1 MEPFKYNVGDIVK
14 VIDGGR
20 TYPFLASIFEK
31 LNFKNKI
38 VNSWK
43 WRDTGYKNREELYF
57 ITDRIIHLEV
67 YNVYKI
73 ICITDSTIEYLIE
86 EKGIEKV
93 GNAIQYKN
101 IKII

>member
-14 VIDGGR
+14 IIDGGK

-38 VNSWK
+38 VNFWR
-43 WRDTGYKNREELYF
+43 WRDTGYKNRKELYF
-57 ITDRIIHLEV
+57 ITDRIVHAYI
-67 YNVYKI
+67 YNTYKLV
-73 ICITDSTIEYLIE
+73 CLTDSTIEYLIE
-86 EKGIEKV
+86 ENGIEKV
-93 GNAIQYKN
+93 ENAIQYKN